1 MAAPIA
7 VVVVVV
13 VALMARLVMGWNV
26 VAENSL
32 GIEERRGVKKATVI
46 AARAIRNAIALNG
59 DTAAVVVVVV
69 DDNDDAEAGA
79 EVSCVE
85 GCLEDMKTIG
95 T

>member
-59 DTAAVVVVVV
+59 DTAAVVVVV